1 MDVIRHRLF
10 RKKSPRCQV
19 KILFIVWEEISK
31 VKRQSI
37 TKQPVLKQNKHDFPT
52 EKIIRCFRPLT
63 ETNYQSPGSG
73 HHLLMQQKGIGLHVH
88 FKPLFDIRQSC
99 ICR

>member
-1 MDVIRHRLF
+1 M
-10 RKKSPRCQV
+10 
-19 KILFIVWEEISK
+19 VWEEISK

-37 TKQPVLKQNKHDFPT
+37 IKQPVLKQSKHDFPT

-88 FKPLFDIRQSC
+88 FKPLFDTRKSC